1 VPAAYCLRATRGNLV
16 AVRVLRLAPT
26 MPPVIDHG
34 ALDLALSV
42 GYSVLLLVLIG
53 VSYLSLTRRTKRK

>member
-1 VPAAYCLRATRGNLV
+1 
-16 AVRVLRLAPT
+16 
-26 MPPVIDHG
+26 MQPVVDHG